1 MSATVAILAAS
12 VGVGLGHA
20 ILPDHWVPL
29 AVLGRTRRYPL
40 SKIARLSGLAGV
52 AHVLLSIVLGAV
64 TIAIGLQF
72 RSSVQSAQDTIVG
85 GLLLLTGVGFI
96 AVELL
101 GRGHHHGPS
110 GHTHAPGDHS
120 HDHHSHDHHSH
131 DHGVQSHDRGGHG
144 VASGSH
150 SHPLKHHAHEPHP
163 HEPHP
168 HEHGGAAAGRRWRRA
183 SAVMV
188 PFGAAASPDLTIL
201 PVFLAAAA
209 AGVATA
215 VSSVML
221 FAAATIGTIVT
232 LTLVAAVGGYQLKG
246 EWLERWGNSI
256 TAVVLV
262 IIGALVLLGVI

>member
-1 MSATVAILAAS
+1 MAILAAS

-40 SKIARLSGLAGV
+40 SKVARLSGLAGV
-52 AHVLLSIVLGAV
+52 AHVLVSIVLGAV
-64 TIAIGLQF
+64 VIAVGLQF

-101 GRGHHHGPS
+101 GWGHHHGPG

-120 HDHHSHDHHSH
+120 HDHHDDEHEAHRPDHDQ
-131 DHGVQSHDRGGHG
+131 HGGT
-144 VASGSH
+144 SGSH
-150 SHPLKHHAHEPHP
+150 GHPLEQDTHGHHAHER
-163 HEPHP
+163 
-168 HEHGGAAAGRRWRRA
+168 GVAASARGWRRA
-183 SAVMV
+183 GAVMI

-215 VSSVML
+215 VTSVVL
-221 FAAATIGTIVT
+221 FAAATIGTIIT
-232 LTLVAAVGGYQLKG
+232 LTVLAVVGGYQLQG

-256 TAVVLV
+256 TATVLV
-262 IIGALVLLGVI
+262 IIGALVLFGVI